1 MRAQNPANSTGSD
14 ALGRPTDTSLLPPV
28 GTVALCLLTIATSIA
43 QSIADSRRWTQAI
56 GVVPAHVLHLSSI
69 TSIGEGQVIPVWL
82 TLFTYVYL
90 HGGWWHVLPN
100 MAGLWV
106 FGAIAEPVMGT
117 RRFVLTYVAFGVVGA
132 WGIGLV
138 LPHSL
143 KPVTGASL
151 AISGILGAYSALRLS
166 TAPHPGA
173 RSGWVLVLETGS
185 VLGVAA
191 WLVFRTVPA
200 EADLTCSA
208 MYHLIPF
215 MAAWYSVRA
224 LAGLRRLRRMAAGS
238 AA

>member
-1 MRAQNPANSTGSD
+1 MRAQNPANSTASD

-132 WGIGLV
+132 LGIGLV

-166 TAPHPGA
+166 PLHV
-173 RSGWVLVLETGS
+173 R
-185 VLGVAA
+185 VLGPVGFWSWRLDRSWA
-191 WLVFRTVPA
+191 
-200 EADLTCSA
+200 
-208 MYHLIPF
+208 
-215 MAAWYSVRA
+215 
-224 LAGLRRLRRMAAGS
+224 LRRGWFFAPFQRRLTLLAPPCIT
-238 AA
+238 